1 MTDAPPHGYDVAHG
15 NTIPTN
21 NLYTTQNNTTQTNT
35 LTQDMSKKAE
45 TKIVNAERKMVKK
58 ILAVTPKPTTPVI
71 IVKPTKQSMPEN
83 SRRRATKKA
92 FKDVVMQDYL
102 RAIIDPD
109 GAEDI
114 RIPDGFPIHTATVKS
129 VQTIDVIANHNTDSI
144 TNGDGGRFFFQ
155 VAPNIGSGSEN
166 NNSYSLQ
173 SNTYLNIGRALNE
186 TSAEI
191 TLATKAAGALPTAV
205 WNPGFLVDP
214 TPMLSKK
221 APKSTVPPTLPLKKS
236 RAQRM
241 HKRGLESD
249 SQFNSMEFWHD
260 PVQARIAGDV
270 TNVEA
275 DMVEAD
281 QGGAATM
288 IRPVAMSVW
297 FECTKSELDSGG
309 DVAAAL
315 LPSGSTM
322 GQIIPLDF
330 NEEPPVFP
338 ATYGGWTGYGPLQN
352 YENLAAVPGS
362 YQGKLKDGTYTY
374 WVPQRVN
381 DMDMNT
387 PARQDLYDF
396 PSIVVAGQ
404 WAPNGGHGG
413 LDATSYKVG
422 RLRIVTHYEYV
433 SCQQDVALKL
443 GAVTSDPLSKL
454 KLLLHGQPTSMANG
468 HHLSW
473 IKKLLGVAA
482 GALTG
487 FLTGGPA
494 GAFAGGVTGFE
505 LGTTWANNT

>member
-1 MTDAPPHGYDVAHG
+1 
-15 NTIPTN
+15 
-21 NLYTTQNNTTQTNT
+21 
-35 LTQDMSKKAE
+35 MSKKAE
-45 TKIVNAERKMVKK
+45 NKLVKAEKKIVKK
-58 ILAVTPKPTTPVI
+58 ILSVAPTQTAPIV
-71 IVKPTKQSMPEN
+71 IVKPNKQTMPEK

-92 FKDVVMQDYL
+92 LKDVVMQDYL

-129 VQTIDVIANHNTDSI
+129 VQTIDVIANFNATSI
-144 TNGDGGRFFFQ
+144 ANGDGGRFFFQ
-155 VAPNIGSGSEN
+155 VAPNIGSGAEN
-166 NNSYSLQ
+166 NNSYSV
-173 SNTYLNIGRALNE
+173 NVDTYVNIGRALNE
-186 TSAEI
+186 LTTEV
-191 TLATKAAGALPTAV
+191 TLATKAAGTVPNVA
-205 WNPGFLVDP
+205 WNPGFLQDP
-214 TPMLSKK
+214 TP
-221 APKSTVPPTLPLKKS
+221 LKKVPKTSGVPDPAKRS
-236 RAQRM
+236 RRL

-249 SQFNSMEFWHD
+249 SQYNTMEFWHD

-270 TNVEA
+270 TVAGFE
-275 DMVEAD
+275 EGD

-297 FECTKSELDSGG
+297 FECTKSDLDNAG

-330 NEEPPVFP
+330 NAEPPTPP
-338 ATYGGWTGYGPLQN
+338 ATYAGWTGYGPLQN
-352 YENLAAVPGS
+352 WENLAAVPGS
-362 YQGKLKDGTYTY
+362 YQGKLKNGTYTY

-387 PARQDLYDF
+387 PARQDIYDF

-404 WAPNGGHGG
+404 WAPNATEATP
-413 LDATSYKVG
+413 DATAYKVG

-433 SCQQDVALKL
+433 SCQQDVALRL
-443 GAVTSDPLSKL
+443 GAVTSDPLGKL

-468 HHLSW
+468 QHLAW

-494 GAFAGGVTGFE
+494 GAIAGGVTGFE
-505 LGTTWANNT
+505 LGSTWANNT